1 MAPICFPMFE
11 RLGVD
16 PVHLGVVMVINIILG
31 LITPPVG
38 LVLSVV
44 GVIGRVDPMELFWEV
59 LPYKVVL
66 ILVLLLLT
74 YWPALTVWLPTL
86 VMG

>member
-1 MAPICFPMFE
+1 
-11 RLGVD
+11 
-16 PVHLGVVMVINIILG
+16 MVINIILG

-44 GVIGRVDPMELFWEV
+44 GVIGRIDPMEMFWDV
-59 LPYKVVL
+59 LPYKIAL

-74 YWPALTVWLPTL
+74 YLPALTLFLPNL
-86 VMG
+86 VMGHPL